1 MLSIPTFFPTLFLG
15 CIHED
20 LVVFPSSSN
29 IAMTFCRF
37 LFKFIQGFTLRMG
50 ARKTWHIAYIVNWPW
65 PRAPVISLRLLR
77 ELHRLVDKLFSWP
90 AHAGGLFLF
99 RLAVEVAGPVATG
112 AGAAGTLQLKLKRG
126 IDVKITDVRKR
137 YISTK
142 MLQLFDLPL
151 SYDWYK
157 YG

>member
-1 MLSIPTFFPTLFLG
+1 MQSGMTQTNGSPEFPG
-15 CIHED
+15 
-20 LVVFPSSSN
+20 
-29 IAMTFCRF
+29 RF
-37 LFKFIQGFTLRMG
+37 T
-50 ARKTWHIAYIVNWPW
+50 P
-65 PRAPVISLRLLR
+65 
-77 ELHRLVDKLFSWP
+77 
-90 AHAGGLFLF
+90 FLF

-142 MLQLFDLPL
+142 VLQLFDLPL